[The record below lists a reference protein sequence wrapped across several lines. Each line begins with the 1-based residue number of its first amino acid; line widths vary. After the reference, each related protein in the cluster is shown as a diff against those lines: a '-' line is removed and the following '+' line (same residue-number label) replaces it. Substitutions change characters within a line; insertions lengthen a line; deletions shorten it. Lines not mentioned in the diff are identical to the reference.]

1 MITGLAISPAVSNIF
16 MYIQI
21 KLYLLV
27 HLKFLYLHEG
37 MAKLTQC
44 HRVRKSAH
52 MQFPGNPQYR

>member
-21 KLYLLV
+21 ELYLLV

-37 MAKLTQC
+37 KAKWATC
-44 HRVRKSAH
+44 IFRKAS
-52 MQFPGNPQYR
+52 R